1 MMLLADLAIR
11 SSIVLLLGLGLRALL
26 RRRSAALRHRVLA
39 TALFASASVAPLTLI
54 LPAWSMPAGRP
65 PTAMVMAIETV
76 RASPAAPIETRT
88 LPSPAQWAAL
98 VWSAGLV
105 AGVVTLALGIRRL
118 KRIGAR
124 AHRVGDSKWTALVHR
139 ISRAYGLKRSV
150 VLLQTN
156 EPTVL
161 ATWGLRPSR
170 VLLPIHAREWTDDRA
185 YTVLCHE
192 LAHIQRSDWL
202 VQICAEIVRIV
213 YWFNPLMWIAC
224 ARLRFDSELAC
235 DDVVLGEGVA
245 ADSYAGHLLEL
256 ARICRPPSRTW
267 ASAMLM
273 ARPSALE
280 RRITAMLKA
289 DVSRETPSRSAF
301 AATIVMLL
309 AVALPTAAYRAAQ
322 TSPLPLKGV
331 VYDSTGGVVPDVEV
345 TLVDEN
351 QAKTKVLTGADG
363 LFQFTSIAPGPYVL
377 EASLPGFRALRQDI
391 ELRTARDW
399 DRAIT
404 LGVGDLRE
412 TINVRAR
419 RPAPGPPSSQPSV
432 APRAIAVGGN
442 IRAPRKLVD
451 VKPVYP
457 ATMRDAGREGVVP
470 IEAIIGRDGSV
481 TSLRVVSAQVH
492 PDFAIAAVDA
502 VRQWRFDPTLL
513 NGEPVEVVMTVSVT
527 FSLGD

>member
-54 LPAWSMPAGRP
+54 LPAWSMPAAGRP

-76 RASPAAPIETRT
+76 RASPAAPAETRT
-88 LPSPAQWAAL
+88 LPSPRQWAAL

-213 YWFNPLMWIAC
+213 YWFNPLMWIA
-224 ARLRFDSELAC
+224 AHAC
-235 DDVVLGEGVA
+235 DSTVSWPATTSFFVKEWLPTHTPVIC
-245 ADSYAGHLLEL
+245 SSV

-280 RRITAMLKA
+280 RRITAMLKP

-322 TSPLPLKGV
+322 
-331 VYDSTGGVVPDVEV
+331 
-345 TLVDEN
+345 
-351 QAKTKVLTGADG
+351 
-363 LFQFTSIAPGPYVL
+363 
-377 EASLPGFRALRQDI
+377 
-391 ELRTARDW
+391 
-399 DRAIT
+399 
-404 LGVGDLRE
+404 
-412 TINVRAR
+412 R
-419 RPAPGPPSSQPSV
+419 R
-432 APRAIAVGGN
+432 RC
-442 IRAPRKLVD
+442 L
-451 VKPVYP
+451 
-457 ATMRDAGREGVVP
+457 
-470 IEAIIGRDGSV
+470 
-481 TSLRVVSAQVH
+481 
-492 PDFAIAAVDA
+492 
-502 VRQWRFDPTLL
+502 
-513 NGEPVEVVMTVSVT
+513 
-527 FSLGD
+527 